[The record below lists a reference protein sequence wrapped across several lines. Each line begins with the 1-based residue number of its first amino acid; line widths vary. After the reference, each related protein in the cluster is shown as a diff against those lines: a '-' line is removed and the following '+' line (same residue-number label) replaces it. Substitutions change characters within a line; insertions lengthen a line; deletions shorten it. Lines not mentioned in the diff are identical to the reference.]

1 MQVTL
6 LGTGCPVVS
15 LDRFG
20 PATLIEKG
28 RHAVLVDCGSG
39 VTQRLLAAGC
49 PGAYLDAIL
58 LTHLHSDHLVDL
70 YQIVISSWHQGR
82 ERPQKV
88 YGPPGTR
95 RYVEGLIK
103 LWAPERKQRVAWEQR
118 DSAEGLK
125 IEVEELEPGRVLEI
139 GEMRITVVEV
149 DHKPVPHA
157 YGFIFETGKAGAG
170 KKRGGHKVAISGDT
184 RRCPALIK
192 AARNADLLIH
202 EVFVHADMPVI
213 EGRRSEKTVSNV
225 ASYHTLSSEV
235 GGIAGEAKAKALVL
249 THFVPPEAQRDRLLA
264 QVAAT
269 FSGPVIL
276 GEDLMRFDLEAGSLV
291 YGDLRMTLP
300 AKGGERS

>member
-15 LDRFG
+15 LERYG
-20 PATLIEKG
+20 PATLVEQG
-28 RHAVLVDCGSG
+28 TTAVLVDCGSG

-49 PGAYLDAIL
+49 PGSYLDAIL

-70 YQIVISSWHQGR
+70 YQIIISSWHQGR

-88 YGPPGTR
+88 YGPPGTK
-95 RYVEGLIK
+95 RYVDGLIK

-125 IEVEELEPGRVLEI
+125 VEVEELEPGRVLKVGDLEV
-139 GEMRITVVEV
+139 TVVEV

-157 YGFIFETGKAGAG
+157 YGFVFESAPEA
-170 KKRGGHKVAISGDT
+170 GGHKVAISGDT
-184 RRCPALIK
+184 RRCPALIEASK
-192 AARNADLLIH
+192 GADLLIH

-213 EGRRSEKTVSNV
+213 DGRRSAKTVSNV

-235 GGIAGEAKAKALVL
+235 GGIARDAGARALVL
-249 THFVPPEAQRDRLLA
+249 THFVPPEADRDRLLA
-264 QVAAT
+264 QVKAD
-269 FSGPVIL
+269 FDGPVIL
-276 GEDLMRFDLEAGSLV
+276 GEDLLWFDLSEGSMG
-291 YGDLRMTLP
+291 YGPLRSTLP
-300 AKGGERS
+300 GVR